1 MKEMQR
7 ESAAGYENEDISAR
21 KIRSGQ
27 SFLFRKN
34 GYDSTVLDI
43 RMKDEISSGCLD
55 AALRKTALRFPYL
68 TDKLAEKQGNY
79 YLLPDDIPLRAAS
92 SQKFCPL
99 GSTETGYHLI
109 DVTYTENS
117 IRVAFHHALCDG
129 RGIKPFVETLVYY
142 YCSIKYKK
150 TFSAE
155 GIRTA
160 AERPDDTETAEP
172 FGTELFAVDK
182 SKIAV
187 VDRDG
192 FALPESTSATAHCF
206 RTEITVNQNEFV
218 NTAKSYGATPGILTA
233 ILISSA
239 VYRLHPEADK
249 SVVCSMAADLRSAAG
264 MEHTHRNCT
273 GSIYLP
279 YSRGDAH
286 AGAAE
291 LAAAYRKLLSE
302 QRTEDSLKELMNKQI
317 MLFNRADS
325 FKTVEGKRGLFAFLD
340 NLCINTYVVSY
351 LGKMNFNDFENY
363 IDSVHLYSGQIKGLS
378 VNMVAA
384 GNKIAFDFLQGF
396 ESNIYVEA
404 FIAELARHGID
415 CSATDTFS
423 FTTGRDMS
431 YITAGCR
438 EEQ

>member
-1 MKEMQR
+1 MEEVQRKER
-7 ESAAGYENEDISAR
+7 ATEYENGDISVR

-27 SFLFRKN
+27 SFLYRKN

-43 RMKDEISSGCLD
+43 RMKDEISGGYLD
-55 AALRKTALRFPYL
+55 AALRKTVQRFPYL
-68 TDKLAEKQGNY
+68 TDRLAEEQENY
-79 YLLPDDIPLRAAS
+79 CLTPDDIPLRAAQT
-92 SQKFCPL
+92 QKFRPL
-99 GSTETGYHLI
+99 GSTETGYHLL

-142 YCSIKYKK
+142 YCSMKYRK

-160 AERPDDTETAEP
+160 GERPDGTETAEP

-192 FALPESTSATAHCF
+192 FALPESTPAAEDCF
-206 RTEITVNQNEFV
+206 RTEVTVNQDEFV
-218 NTAKSYGATPGILTA
+218 NTAKKYGATPGILAA
-233 ILISSA
+233 ILISGA

-249 SVVCSMAADLRSAAG
+249 PVVCSMAADLRSAVG
-264 MEHTHRNCT
+264 MGKTHRNCT

-279 YSRGDAH
+279 YSPKDART
-286 AGAAE
+286 GTAE

-302 QRTEDSLKELMNKQI
+302 QRSADSFKELLNKQI
-317 MLFNRADS
+317 ELFNRAES
-325 FKTVEGKRGLFAFLD
+325 LKTLEEKRRLFAFLD
-340 NLCINTYVVSY
+340 NLCINTYVISY
-351 LGKMNFNDFENY
+351 LGKMNFNDFETCV
-363 IDSVHLYSGQIKGLS
+363 DSVHLYSGKIKGLS

-384 GNKIAFDFLQGF
+384 GDTISFDILQGF
-396 ESNIYVEA
+396 SGDAYA
-404 FIAELARHGID
+404 KSFTAELARYGID
-415 CSATDTFS
+415 CSSTDTFS

-438 EEQ
+438 EG